1 MSEREYTVDKD
12 LKEARAM
19 VNGLED
25 YVRGD
30 ELYVNIGG
38 GLFGGGNMPMLTVG
52 ALVMRLRRLHA
63 LADAG
68 KLNAQ
73 QQLDLKKLDDSH
85 EAVRRAWTH
94 HYEQKMKREINS
106 RLDAMKTFFE
116 EASTSMKLA
125 ARVYLPEVLRR
136 TIVEELLQSLESY
149 HVDVSEER
157 KKARAT
163 DNKLRQFTA
172 PSPFVWDTALES
184 VYPNDRFWWMYVSP
198 PPIDNG
204 KE

>member
-1 MSEREYTVDKD
+1 MSEREYAVDKD

-19 VNGLED
+19 VNALED

-30 ELYVNIGG
+30 ALYVNIGG

-52 ALVMRLRRLHA
+52 ALVMRLRRLQA
-63 LADAG
+63 LADDG
-68 KLNAQ
+68 RLSAQ
-73 QQLDLKKLDDSH
+73 QQLELKKLHDAH
-85 EAVRRAWTH
+85 EKVRRAWTH
-94 HYEQKMKREINS
+94 HYEQKMLREVNS

-116 EASTSMKLA
+116 EAATSMKLA

-136 TIVEELLQSLESY
+136 TIVEELLMALESQN
-149 HVDVSEER
+149 VDVSEAR

-163 DNKLRQFTA
+163 DSKLRQFTA
-172 PSPFVWDTALES
+172 PSPFVWDAALES
-184 VYPNDRFWWMYVSP
+184 VYPRERFWWMYVSP